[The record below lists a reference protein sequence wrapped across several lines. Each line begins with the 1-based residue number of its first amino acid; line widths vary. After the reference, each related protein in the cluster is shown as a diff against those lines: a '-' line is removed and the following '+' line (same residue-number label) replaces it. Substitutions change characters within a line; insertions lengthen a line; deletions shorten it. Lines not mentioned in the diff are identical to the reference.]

1 MLTLP
6 APIMAPSSPQ
16 LKEPSSAVK
25 QASTGPA
32 ALPERTKRKTSPS
45 LPEASGATQQPAK
58 RKPPPFQRAWSPG
71 DEVRILKALATYRR
85 EHGGRLPTPVELFGA
100 LDGSLEKEGV
110 GAKELAIKQRS
121 FKRRYDRDVMK
132 NAPPADKHERRLYLL
147 SKHVWGRVPPP
158 RPPVAKVGSATQ
170 AKGAGAQASKADAQ
184 AQAQAK
190 SADHQSGKEALKPKA
205 KTLDEMRE
213 LYPYLVDEATIL
225 VEPAVLERV
234 LLNIGDIDAQVLDK
248 KIRKARKQLA
258 DAITESARINNME
271 VPTIFLF
278 TSSKL
283 QPEKLRV
290 ENENNLLVDHL
301 EKMDDVDICAK
312 QRLARVEREVKEL
325 RQTVIA
331 YQSQAKGIICE
342 SAKGGLQS
350 IVAENQTP
358 ANILQK
364 KTEVPNDLI
373 HKKNAAVT
381 SKYHCA
387 VPHNV
392 PPNKPKMQG
401 VMLPPSKA
409 FPGMPRKIDKSPT
422 PRKAIWKGPIC

>member
-1 MLTLP
+1 
-6 APIMAPSSPQ
+6 MASSSPQ

-25 QASTGPA
+25 RASTGPT
-32 ALPERTKRKTSPS
+32 ALPERNKRKTSPS

-58 RKPPPFQRAWSPG
+58 RKPPLFQRAWSPG
-71 DEVRILKALATYRR
+71 DEVRILEALATYRR

-121 FKRRYDRDVMK
+121 LKRRYDRDVMK

-147 SKHVWGRVPPP
+147 SKHVWGRVPPT
-158 RPPVAKVGSATQ
+158 RPPVAKVRSATQ
-170 AKGAGAQASKADAQ
+170 AKCAGAQASNAA

-190 SADHQSGKEALKPKA
+190 SADRQSGKEALKPKA

-234 LLNIGDIDAQVLDK
+234 LLNIEDIDAQVLDK

-258 DAITESARINNME
+258 GAITESARINNME
-271 VPTIFLF
+271 MPTIFLF

-290 ENENNLLVDHL
+290 ENDNNLLVDHL

-312 QRLARVEREVKEL
+312 QRLARVEHEVMEL

-331 YQSQAKGIICE
+331 YQAQAKGIICE
-342 SAKGGLQS
+342 SAKSGLQS

-358 ANILQK
+358 ANVLQK
-364 KTEVPNDLI
+364 KTEVPNGLI

-381 SKYHCA
+381 SKYYCA

-401 VMLPPSKA
+401 VMLPPFKV

-422 PRKAIWKGPIC
+422 PSKAHDDI